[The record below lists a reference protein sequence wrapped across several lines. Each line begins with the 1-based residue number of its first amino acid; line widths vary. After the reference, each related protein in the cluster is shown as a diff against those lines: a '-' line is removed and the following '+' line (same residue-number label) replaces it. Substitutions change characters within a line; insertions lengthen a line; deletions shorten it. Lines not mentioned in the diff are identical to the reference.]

1 MNFVLVNGR
10 IPCRN
15 SACALC
21 GESISNSYLREL
33 GTQLYYCDHECYAD
47 HCNRVMDLS
56 GYTRAAKLPLLPIVR
71 KNHPKRSLCSLRETR
86 S

>member
-15 SACALC
+15 SVCALC
-21 GESISNSYLREL
+21 GESIRKSYLREL

-56 GYTRAAKLPLLPIVR
+56 SYTRAAMAALVPNRAK
-71 KNHPKRSLCSLRETR
+71 KSPKAKFVLTT
-86 S
+86 